1 MKRILIFIAVL
12 AWTAGSAFG
21 ATLSMVQPNGGEA
34 LVLGTDYQIRW
45 HAVGTSQKIK
55 LVLIK
60 SSGTI
65 IGVIAESLEA
75 STQAYSWKVGKYL
88 GGTADPATDYKIRI
102 KTVDGS
108 LVDVSDAGFTIKA
121 AGAGID
127 FSLVSQMA
135 KIEKKPHA
143 LGNISFKIA
152 VNAPEAN
159 GQYEAGQP
167 LHVAWNKNF
176 GFNADVH
183 MVFSDDQG
191 AELEHVGPIPNT
203 GTFDG
208 WVPAAKYTWP
218 GSKYK
223 IRLTATNPT
232 NQKQVFGHSGL
243 FSITSPPVLHKVT
256 RTLARNGET
265 NTTHTRQYQD
275 EGTAECLSASHPA
288 PGRAPVGREIKVGH
302 HVASGRH
309 GQCDW
314 YEAYY
319 FQGSVAFALD
329 EIQGKEI
336 VEAKLLVSL
345 SEFQEK
351 GPQGTLATS
360 EECDSNCDVY
370 VQDSDFPGG
379 LLTSFAI
386 IGVAEKKSIDV
397 TQAVKHW
404 AAGNPNNGLMFRA
417 KLDHSKYSESIC
429 LKYYGTMFLTVK
441 YIDYK

>member
-1 MKRILIFIAVL
+1 MKRILTFIAIL
-12 AWTAGSAFG
+12 AWMTGLACG
-21 ATLSMVQPNGGEA
+21 ATLSLVQPNGGEA
-34 LVLGTDYQIRW
+34 LVLGADYQIRW
-45 HAVGTSQKIK
+45 HAVGTGQKVK

-65 IGVIAESLEA
+65 IGVIAEGLEA
-75 STQAYSWKVGKYL
+75 STQAYPWKVGKYQ
-88 GGTADPATDYKIRI
+88 GGTAAPANDYKIRI
-102 KTVDGS
+102 KNLDGS
-108 LVDVSDAGFTIKA
+108 LVDASDAGFTIKA
-121 AGAGID
+121 ADAGSD
-127 FSLVSQMA
+127 FTLVSQMA
-135 KIEKKPHA
+135 KIEKKPVD
-143 LGNISFKIA
+143 LDKISFKIT

-183 MVFSDDQG
+183 MAFCDDQG
-191 AELEHVGPIPNT
+191 AEQEHVGPIPNT

-208 WVPAAKYTWP
+208 WIPTAKYTWP
-218 GSKYK
+218 GRKYK
-223 IRLTATNPT
+223 IRLTATNLT
-232 NQKQVFGHSGL
+232 NQAQVYGYSGL
-243 FSITSPPVLHKVT
+243 FSITSPPTVQKVT

-265 NTTHTRQYQD
+265 DTTHTRQYQD

-288 PGRAPVGREIKVGH
+288 PGRAPAGREIKVGH

-319 FQGSVAFALD
+319 FQGSVSFDLD

-345 SEFQEK
+345 NEFQEK
-351 GPQGTLATS
+351 GPQGTLATN
-360 EECDSNCDVY
+360 EECDSSCDIHVR
-370 VQDSDFPGG
+370 DSGFPGG
-379 LLTSFAI
+379 LLTSFSI

-404 AAGNPNNGLMFRA
+404 AAGNPNNGLLFRA
-417 KLDHSKYSESIC
+417 RLEHSKFSESIC

-441 YIDYK
+441 YIEYK